1 MYKIFLPCFSSMR
14 VIIVITYDRT
24 IITVHVTMHPYRL
37 TEVQLDDSSD
47 TSNLDAPLCN
57 YLFNNNAGSISIPVN
72 FYSRAYRFIYTEL
85 IRVQLLFKSETDKW
99 PRSSKSE
106 RKERNWQKM
115 KFITQVRNISIFPYD
130 LLKFTSR
137 YFYILH

>member
-1 MYKIFLPCFSSMR
+1 M
-14 VIIVITYDRT
+14 
-24 IITVHVTMHPYRL
+24 HVTMHPYRL

-99 PRSSKSE
+99 PRSSKNE
-106 RKERNWQKM
+106 RKERN
-115 KFITQVRNISIFPYD
+115 
-130 LLKFTSR
+130 
-137 YFYILH
+137 

>member
-99 PRSSKSE
+99 PRSSKNE

-137 YFYILH
+137 YFCILH

>member
-106 RKERNWQKM
+106 RKERN
-115 KFITQVRNISIFPYD
+115 
-130 LLKFTSR
+130 
-137 YFYILH
+137 